1 MVPHAAPVQPAPPAT
16 FHVTAVFAVPVT
28 VATNCCVLPN
38 ATVELLG
45 VILSATG
52 PPEFVGPGGLL
63 VAFVNPAHPEMET
76 LADRITRT
84 STNHS

>member
-1 MVPHAAPVQPAPPAT
+1 
-16 FHVTAVFAVPVT
+16 
-28 VATNCCVLPN
+28 VLPN
-38 ATVELLG
+38 ATVELFG

-52 PPEFVGPGGLL
+52 TPEFVGLEGLL
-63 VAFVNPAHPEMET
+63 LAFAKPAHPEMEA